1 MPAKTRARTSGGEL
15 AYLDVGEGPAVVLL
29 HGFPQSSFVWRDL
42 AGLLAGRFRVIAPDL
57 LGAGDS
63 DRPADAP
70 LDIRAQSGYVR
81 ELLGSLGV
89 DRFGVV
95 GAGHGG
101 GIAQLLA
108 LDARVEALVL
118 LNPIVGSFSPSKGIR
133 GAGDAA
139 SERRDEGV
147 AAAAIRAAFDL
158 GMGHRTR
165 LPEGLLA
172 EYARPYEG
180 VEGEASFLRS
190 AEALDTADLTGLEGR
205 LAELEIP
212 VLILWGEDDP
222 FMPVEAADQL
232 NAWIPT
238 STLGLLPGCGHF
250 LLEDAMDTIGP
261 MIYEY
266 LRARYLRAPHGH
278 GADPTGAVMIQL
290 ERRPPWVDLED
301 EPDDDDGDDGD
312 EEDDDE

>member
-1 MPAKTRARTSGGEL
+1 MPAKQRARTAGGEI
-15 AYLDVGEGPAVVLL
+15 AYLDLGDGPAVVLL

-63 DRPADAP
+63 DKPAGEP
-70 LDIRAQSGYVR
+70 LDIRAQSAYLR
-81 ELLGSLGV
+81 DLLEGLGL

-108 LDARVEALVL
+108 ADGGVEALVL
-118 LNPIVGSFSPSKGIR
+118 LNPVVGSFRPSTGIR
-133 GAGDAA
+133 ENGDPPADERAGNA
-139 SERRDEGV
+139 V
-147 AAAAIRAAFDL
+147 PTAIRAMLAK
-158 GMGHRTR
+158 GIGSGTR
-165 LPEGLLA
+165 LTDGLLA
-172 EYARPYEG
+172 EYVRPFEG
-180 VEGEASFLRS
+180 TEGTAAFYRL
-190 AEALDTADLTGLEGR
+190 AEGIDGAGLTGLEDR

-222 FMPVEAADQL
+222 FMPVEAADRL

-250 LLEDAMDTIGP
+250 LAEEAMDTIGP

-266 LRARYLRAPHGH
+266 LRARYLRVPHGH
-278 GADPTGAVMIQL
+278 DADPTGAVMIQL
-290 ERRPPWVDLED
+290 ERRPPWVDLD
-301 EPDDDDGDDGD
+301 DARDDDDDE
-312 EEDDDE
+312 EEDDE

>member
-1 MPAKTRARTSGGEL
+1 MPAKQRARTAGGEL

-63 DRPADAP
+63 DKPADSP
-70 LDIRAQSGYVR
+70 LDVHAQSGYVR
-81 ELLGSLGV
+81 ELLEGLGI

-101 GIAQLLA
+101 GIGQLLA
-108 LDARVEALVL
+108 VGGGVEAMVL
-118 LNPIVGSFSPSKGIR
+118 LNSIVGSFSPSEGIR
-133 GAGDAA
+133 GVEDAP
-139 SERRDEGV
+139 SEQRADGT
-147 AAAAIRAAFDL
+147 AAAMIRAALDV
-158 GMGHRTR
+158 GMGHRSR
-165 LPEGLLA
+165 LTDGLLA
-172 EYARPYEG
+172 EYVRPYEG
-180 VEGEASFLRS
+180 IEGAAAFLRS
-190 AEALDTADLTGLEGR
+190 AEAMNEVDLTGLEDR
-205 LAELEIP
+205 LSELEIP

-222 FMPVEAADQL
+222 FMPVQAADQL

-250 LLEDAMDTIGP
+250 LLEDAMDTVGP

-278 GADPTGAVMIQL
+278 DADPTGAVMIQL
-290 ERRPPWVDLED
+290 ERRPPWVDLD
-301 EPDDDDGDDGD
+301 GAPDDDEDDDDD
-312 EEDDDE
+312 EEDDGG

>member
-1 MPAKTRARTSGGEL
+1 MMPAKQRARTSGGEL
-15 AYLDVGEGPAVVLL
+15 AYLDLGEGPAVVLL

-63 DRPADAP
+63 DKDADTP
-70 LDIRAQSGYVR
+70 LDMRAQSGYVR
-81 ELLGSLGV
+81 ELLAGLGV

-108 LDARVEALVL
+108 LGGRVEALVL
-118 LNPIVGSFSPSKGIR
+118 LNPIVASFSPSNGIR
-133 GAGDAA
+133 GIGEALSEPMDGDAA
-139 SERRDEGV
+139 DL
-147 AAAAIRAAFDL
+147 IRSALDL
-158 GMGHRTR
+158 GMGQRAR
-165 LPEGLLA
+165 LPEPLLA
-172 EYARPYEG
+172 EYVRPYEG
-180 VEGEASFLRS
+180 TEGRAAFLRA
-190 AEALDTADLTGLEGR
+190 AESIDGDGLDGSQDGLAD
-205 LAELEIP
+205 LEIP

-266 LRARYLRAPHGH
+266 LRARYLRVPHGH
-278 GADPTGAVMIQL
+278 DADPTGAVMIQL
-290 ERRPPWVDLED
+290 ERRPPWLDAGD
-301 EPDDDDGDDGD
+301 DDGD
-312 EEDDDE
+312 EEGDDE

>member
-1 MPAKTRARTSGGEL
+1 MPAKQRARTAGGEL
-15 AYLDVGEGPAVVLL
+15 AYLDLGEGPAVLLL

-42 AGLLAGRFRVIAPDL
+42 TGLLAGRFRVIAPDL

-63 DRPADAP
+63 EQAAGTP
-70 LDIRAQSGYVR
+70 LEIRAQSAYVR
-81 ELLGSLGV
+81 ELLEGLGV

-108 LDARVEALVL
+108 VDGGVEALVL
-118 LNPIVGSFSPSKGIR
+118 LNPIVGSFWPSTGIGETGHAPSEER
-133 GAGDAA
+133 AGGSVPA
-139 SERRDEGV
+139 V
-147 AAAAIRAAFDL
+147 IRAVFDR
-158 GMGHRTR
+158 GPGPGARSTD
-165 LPEGLLA
+165 GLLA

-180 VEGEASFLRS
+180 VEGTAAFFRL
-190 AEALDTADLTGLEGR
+190 AEAMDDARLTGLEDR

-222 FMPVEAADQL
+222 FMPIEAADQL

-250 LLEDAMDTIGP
+250 LAEDAMDTIGP

-266 LRARYLRAPHGH
+266 LRARYLRVPHGH
-278 GADPTGAVMIQL
+278 EADPTGAVMIQL
-290 ERRPPWVDLED
+290 ERRPPWVDLD
-301 EPDDDDGDDGD
+301 GAPDDDEDDD
-312 EEDDDE
+312 DDEEEDDE

>member
-1 MPAKTRARTSGGEL
+1 MPAKHRSRTAGGEL

-63 DRPADAP
+63 DKPADAP
-70 LDIRAQSGYVR
+70 LDIGAQSAYVG
-81 ELLGSLGV
+81 ELVEDLGI
-89 DRFGVV
+89 DRLGVV

-108 LDARVEALVL
+108 LDGLVEAMVL
-118 LNPIVGSFSPSKGIR
+118 LNPVVDSFSPSKGLLEIANAAAEPR
-133 GAGDAA
+133 GEGGAA
-139 SERRDEGV
+139 SV
-147 AAAAIRAAFDL
+147 IRAAFEA
-158 GMGHRTR
+158 GMGRHTR
-165 LPEGLLA
+165 LSEALLA

-180 VEGEASFLRS
+180 TAGMAAFRRS
-190 AEALDTADLTGLEGR
+190 SGALDGVGLDGVAHRLTD
-205 LAELEIP
+205 LEIP

-222 FMPVEAADQL
+222 FMPVEAADRL
-232 NAWIPT
+232 NGSIPT

-250 LLEDAMDTIGP
+250 LAEDAMDTIGP

-278 GADPTGAVMIQL
+278 DADPTGAVMIQL
-290 ERRPPWVDLED
+290 ERRPPWVDLD
-301 EPDDDDGDDGD
+301 GVVDDDDD

>member
-1 MPAKTRARTSGGEL
+1 MPEKRRVGTAGGEL
-15 AYLDVGEGPAVVLL
+15 AYLDMGEGPPVVLL

-63 DRPADAP
+63 RAAAEAP
-70 LDIRAQSGYVR
+70 LDVRAQSRYVR
-81 ELLGSLGV
+81 ELLGALSI
-89 DRFGVV
+89 DRVGVV

-108 LDARVEALVL
+108 LEGGVEALVL
-118 LNPIVGSFSPSKGIR
+118 LNPIVGSFSPSRALR
-133 GAGDAA
+133 GAGAA
-139 SERRDEGV
+139 GSKEQADG
-147 AAAAIRAAFDL
+147 AAALIRSAFDV
-158 GMGHRTR
+158 GMGHRAR
-165 LPEGLLA
+165 LPDALLVEYERPYRGSEGLA
-172 EYARPYEG
+172 A
-180 VEGEASFLRS
+180 FLRA
-190 AEALDTADLTGLEGR
+190 AETMDGEGLVGTQDALADLD
-205 LAELEIP
+205 IP

-266 LRARYLRAPHGH
+266 LRARYLRVPHGH
-278 GADPTGAVMIQL
+278 DADPTGAVMIQL
-290 ERRPPWVDLED
+290 ERRPPWLDAG
-301 EPDDDDGDDGD
+301 GDDD
-312 EEDDDE
+312 EEDDDA